1 MENTDNQNIENEATV
16 QNEQT
21 NSQLPSISDF
31 FAGFWKNKTAHQWII
46 FLFAFLLY
54 SNTIGNKYAIDDIM
68 VIQENKYTK
77 KGLKGMYG
85 IWCYDTFE
93 GFFGTKKNIVSGGR
107 YRPLTL
113 ASYAIENQLFGELYR
128 NKQSAVVFLN
138 NIYVDASKKNALIKK
153 LNNPKHIVLNSR
165 KTVVNKKEVELL
177 TLGIEIAPGAF
188 IPDQDGDIMYEGN
201 PHISHAVNALLF
213 ALLCLVLYL
222 WVYKMFDPKGTGSQ
236 KAFFIAFVS
245 ALLFAA
251 HPLHTEA
258 VANIKGRDE
267 IAVTLF
273 SVLACYWTM
282 LSISSKRGLMYMSLA
297 LIAFLLALFSKES
310 AIPFLV
316 VIPAAIYFFM
326 KEVKLSTIAYKT
338 VPFFIAVIVF
348 WFAVRNPILD
358 MPEIA
363 NEPMD
368 LMNNPFLKVDNNSQN
383 PVCVKFNDE
392 EKYAMIMHTWFD
404 YLKIM
409 LMPYP
414 LTSDYYPK
422 HIGVSESDTK
432 PSSGVN
438 ITELRDE
445 NGKVRYI
452 RDNLPSFSSPVVILS
467 ILIHLAM
474 AILAFWGLRKRK
486 AFAFAL
492 IFYAATFS
500 VVSNLFFPIGTLMA
514 ERFLFMPSIAF
525 SMCCAL
531 ALSYISFD
539 KSESIKKIGLNI
551 SLTLMAISLLGYSYI
566 TFSRNF
572 DWIDN
577 ATLFTK
583 DIKVSVNSAKMNN
596 DYANA
601 LLGIA
606 QKSNLPLEKKK
617 EIAKKAIYF
626 SANSINI
633 YPLFSNAWVHHG
645 NAYVT
650 MGNFMQ
656 IEADSLRKISNPNAK
671 TYYNEAIKLYNHA
684 LQIYKN
690 AQKYSPDSTTIH
702 GNLAIIYRTRGNMFA
717 DLQRSSDAIADFELA
732 NKFTYGKDVEV
743 NRLLSAAYGIAAINS
758 LKEAKTE
765 ESEQFHE
772 NCILAISRA
781 IAVMPVHIM
790 NTISNLEK
798 ANREM
803 AKEDMEHEKIYLS
816 RAEELAQKLK
826 AIK

>member
-1 MENTDNQNIENEATV
+1 MENTDNQNIENELPV
-16 QNEQT
+16 QNEQI
-21 NSQLPSISDF
+21 NNQLPSLSSF
-31 FAGFWKNKTAHQWII
+31 FANFWTNKSAHQWII

-54 SNTIGNKYAIDDIM
+54 SNTIGNKYAIDDVM
-68 VIQENKYTK
+68 VIQDNKYTR
-77 KGLKGMYG
+77 KGFNGMYG
-85 IWCYDTFE
+85 IWFFDTFN
-93 GFFGTKKNIVSGGR
+93 GFFGDQKNIVSGGR
-107 YRPLTL
+107 YRPFTVATFAL
-113 ASYAIENQLFGELYR
+113 ENQLFG
-128 NKQSAVVFLN
+128 KVVKNRKDVSVL
-138 NIYVDASKKNALIKK
+138 ITYVQVEQTKKDALIKK
-153 LNNPKHIVLNSR
+153 LNSPKHNILNSK

-201 PHISHAVNALLF
+201 PHISHTVNALLF

-222 WVYKMFDPKGTGSQ
+222 WIYKMFDPRGTGSQ

-282 LSISSKRGLMYMSLA
+282 LSINSKRGLMYMSLA
-297 LIAFLLALFSKES
+297 LFAFLLALFSKES
-310 AIPFLV
+310 AIPFLL

-326 KEVKLSTIAYKT
+326 KEVKLSSIAYKT
-338 VPFFIAVIVF
+338 VPFFIAIIVF

-358 MPEIA
+358 TPEIA
-363 NEPMD
+363 DEPMD
-368 LMNNPFLKVDNNSQN
+368 LINNPFLKVDNSSQN

-409 LMPYP
+409 VIPYP

-432 PSSGVN
+432 PSAGVN

-452 RDNLPSFSSPVVILS
+452 RDNLPTFRSPVVILS
-467 ILIHLAM
+467 IIIHLAM

-525 SMCCAL
+525 SLCCSIV
-531 ALSYISFD
+531 LSLISFD
-539 KSESIKKIGLNI
+539 NIDSIKKNGLNI
-551 SLTLMAISLLGYSYI
+551 SLTLIAISLLGYSYI

-572 DWIDN
+572 DWYDN
-577 ATLFTK
+577 ASLFIK

-606 QKSNLPLEKKK
+606 QKSELPLNEKK

-650 MGNFMQ
+650 MGNFLEY
-656 IEADSLRKISNPNAK
+656 EADSLRKLSSPDAK
-671 TYYNEAIKLYNHA
+671 NYYNEVLKMYNHA
-684 LQIYKN
+684 LQIY
-690 AQKYSPDSTTIH
+690 QKADRYSTDTSAIIE
-702 GNLAIIYRTRGNMFA
+702 NLAIIHRTKGNLFA
-717 DLQRSSDAIADFELA
+717 KLERNLESISDFELA
-732 NKFTYGKDVEV
+732 NKYTYGKDIEV
-743 NRLLSAAYGIAAINS
+743 NRLLAAAYGIAAVNS
-758 LKEAKTE
+758 LKLSNVE
-765 ESEQFHE
+765 ESEQFHK

-781 IAVMPVHIM
+781 EAVMPVHVM
-790 NTISNLEK
+790 STISNLEK

-803 AKEDMEHEKIYLS
+803 ANENKEHEKIFLS

>member
-1 MENTDNQNIENEATV
+1 
-16 QNEQT
+16 
-21 NSQLPSISDF
+21 
-31 FAGFWKNKTAHQWII
+31 
-46 FLFAFLLY
+46 
-54 SNTIGNKYAIDDIM
+54 
-68 VIQENKYTK
+68 
-77 KGLKGMYG
+77 
-85 IWCYDTFE
+85 
-93 GFFGTKKNIVSGGR
+93 
-107 YRPLTL
+107 
-113 ASYAIENQLFGELYR
+113 
-128 NKQSAVVFLN
+128 
-138 NIYVDASKKNALIKK
+138 
-153 LNNPKHIVLNSR
+153 
-165 KTVVNKKEVELL
+165 
-177 TLGIEIAPGAF
+177 
-188 IPDQDGDIMYEGN
+188 
-201 PHISHAVNALLF
+201 
-213 ALLCLVLYL
+213 
-222 WVYKMFDPKGTGSQ
+222 MFDPNSSGSQ
-236 KAFFIAFVS
+236 KAFFIAFVG

-273 SVLACYWTM
+273 SILACYWVM
-282 LSISSKRGLMYMSLA
+282 LSINSKRGILYMLVAIIS
-297 LIAFLLALFSKES
+297 FLLALFSKES

-326 KEVKLSTIAYKT
+326 KEVKLSTIAFKT

-358 MPEIA
+358 TPEIA
-363 NEPMD
+363 DEPMD
-368 LMNNPFLKVDNNSQN
+368 LINNPFLKVDNSSQN
-383 PVCVKFNDE
+383 PVCVKFNNNE
-392 EKYAMIMHTWFD
+392 RYAMIMHTWFD

-409 LMPYP
+409 LIPYP

-422 HIGVSESDTK
+422 HVGVSESGTK
-432 PSSGVN
+432 PSAGVN
-438 ITELRDE
+438 ITELRDQ

-452 RDNLPSFSSPVVILS
+452 RDNLPTFRSPIVIMS
-467 ILIHLAM
+467 IIIHLAM

-500 VVSNLFFPIGTLMA
+500 VVSNLFFPIGTLLA

-525 SMCCAL
+525 CILLSMGL
-531 ALSYISFD
+531 SEISFNKNSIRLTYQFFVTWGIVFVILLSYSF
-539 KSESIKKIGLNI
+539 
-551 SLTLMAISLLGYSYI
+551 I
-566 TFSRNF
+566 TFMRNF
-572 DWIDN
+572 DWYDN
-577 ATLFTK
+577 ASLFIK

-606 QKSNLPLEKKK
+606 QKSELPLNEKK

-650 MGNFMQ
+650 MGNFLEY
-656 IEADSLRKISNPNAK
+656 EADSLRKLSSPNAK
-671 TYYNEAIKLYNHA
+671 NYYNEVLKMYNHA
-684 LQIYKN
+684 LQIY
-690 AQKYSPDSTTIH
+690 QKAYRYSTDTSAIIE
-702 GNLAIIYRTRGNMFA
+702 NLAIIHRTKGNLFA
-717 DLQRSSDAIADFELA
+717 KLERNLESISDFELA
-732 NKFTYGKDVEV
+732 NKYTYGKDIEV
-743 NRLLSAAYGIAAINS
+743 NRLLAAAYGIAAVNS
-758 LKEAKTE
+758 LKVSSVE
-765 ESEQFHE
+765 ESEQLHK

-781 IAVMPVHIM
+781 AAIMPVHVM
-790 NTISNLEK
+790 STIANLEK

-803 AKEDMEHEKIYLS
+803 AKENNEHEKIYLS

>member
-1 MENTDNQNIENEATV
+1 MENTDNPNIENDLPV
-16 QNEQT
+16 QNEQI
-21 NSQLPSISDF
+21 NNQLPSLASF
-31 FAGFWKNKTAHQWII
+31 FANFWTNKTAHQWII

-54 SNTIGNKYAIDDIM
+54 SNTIGNKYAIDDLM
-68 VIQENKYTK
+68 VIQDNKFTR
-77 KGLKGMYG
+77 KGISGMYG
-85 IWCYDTFE
+85 IWFYDTFN
-93 GFFGTKKNIVSGGR
+93 GFFGTQKNIVSGGR
-107 YRPLTL
+107 YRPLTV
-113 ASYAIENQLFGELYR
+113 ASFALENQFFGKVIK
-128 NKQSAVVFLN
+128 NKKDVSILIN
-138 NIYVDASKKNALIKK
+138 YVQVEASKKDALIKK
-153 LNNPKHIVLNSR
+153 LNSPKHSVLKSNKTIVSE
-165 KTVVNKKEVELL
+165 KEVEML

-188 IPDQDGDIMYEGN
+188 IPDQDGDVMYEGN
-201 PHISHAVNALLF
+201 AHISHAINALLF
-213 ALLCLVLYL
+213 ALLCLILYL
-222 WVYKMFDPKGTGSQ
+222 WIYKMFDPNSSGSQ
-236 KAFFIAFVS
+236 KAFFIAFVG

-273 SVLACYWTM
+273 SILTCYWVM
-282 LSISSKRGLMYMSLA
+282 LSINSKRGILYMLA
-297 LIAFLLALFSKES
+297 AIISFLLALFSKES

-326 KEVKLSTIAYKT
+326 KEVKLSTIAFKT
-338 VPFFIAVIVF
+338 VPFFIAVVVF
-348 WFAVRNPILD
+348 WFGVRNPILD

-363 NEPMD
+363 DEPMD
-368 LMNNPFLKVDNNSQN
+368 LINNPFLKVDNSSQN
-383 PVCVKFNDE
+383 PVCVKFNNNE
-392 EKYAMIMHTWFD
+392 RYAMIMHTWFD

-409 LMPYP
+409 LIPYP

-422 HIGVSESDTK
+422 HIGVSESGTK
-432 PSSGVN
+432 PSAGVN

-452 RDNLPSFSSPVVILS
+452 RDNLPTFSSPIVILS
-467 ILIHLAM
+467 IIIHLAM
-474 AILAFWGLRKRK
+474 AILAFWGLRKRN

-525 SMCCAL
+525 SLCCAL
-531 ALSYISFD
+531 TLSFISFD
-539 KSESIKKIGLNI
+539 KSDLLKKMGINI
-551 SLTLMAISLLGYSYI
+551 SLTVMSLVLLVYSYI

-572 DWIDN
+572 DWFDN
-577 ATLFTK
+577 STLFLR
-583 DIKVSVNSAKMNN
+583 DIHVSTNSAKMNN

-606 QKSNLPLEKKK
+606 QTSDLPLEKKK
-617 EIAKKAIYF
+617 DLAKKAIYF
-626 SANSINI
+626 SANAINI

-671 TYYNEAIKLYNHA
+671 TYYNETFKLYNHA

-717 DLQRSSDAIADFELA
+717 DLQRSNDAIADFELA

-743 NRLLSAAYGIAAINS
+743 NRLLSAAYGLAAVNS
-758 LKEAKTE
+758 LKESKVE
-765 ESEQFHE
+765 ESKQFHE

-781 IAVMPVHIM
+781 EAIMPVHIM
-790 NTISNLEK
+790 STIVNLEK

-803 AKEDMEHEKIYLS
+803 AKEDKVNEKIYLS
-816 RAEELAQKLK
+816 RAEELAQKLN